1 MIPIKAQMGEW
12 KEASE
17 KATEEVTI
25 GLGLLSATEI
35 RTNYFKLQP
44 HAKKSGKNL
53 DKPRTALVIKLVPVK
68 FLQLK
73 ISQPSGFLTT

>member
-1 MIPIKAQMGEW
+1 MQPTICGLTRWMDDRMVVCKSPIKAQMGEW

-35 RTNYFKLQP
+35 RTNYFKL
-44 HAKKSGKNL
+44 
-53 DKPRTALVIKLVPVK
+53 
-68 FLQLK
+68 
-73 ISQPSGFLTT
+73 